1 MIATQ
6 TALLHAA
13 TPRPRAGA
21 AGRAERGGHS
31 TLQSLVLSEI
41 WVGPFACRPVGECSY
56 SLSMILGHPATHY
69 CMKSDEPRTHHA
81 VQPASQPAWPA
92 CGCTRSARL
101 HAGAANQR
109 RAKSLKQA
117 SQCSVLQLQRSRAA
131 RNRVVG
137 HSQQAFLRRWWRHK
151 SEALV
156 RVWRRAKRTGSRL
169 DGHHRAQISFELHDL
184 LTCSTLPVSPSESP
198 RTDVPAVERSFVETR
213 PFASILSVGWS

>member
-1 MIATQ
+1 MQ
-6 TALLHAA
+6 
-13 TPRPRAGA
+13 AG
-21 AGRAERGGHS
+21 
-31 TLQSLVLSEI
+31 
-41 WVGPFACRPVGECSY
+41 VGECSY

-92 CGCTRSARL
+92 CGCMRSARL

-169 DGHHRAQISFELHDL
+169 DGHHRAQISLIR
-184 LTCSTLPVSPSESP
+184 V
-198 RTDVPAVERSFVETR
+198 ARSAHLFHV
-213 PFASILSVGWS
+213 ASIAFRIAKNRRASCRKIVRRDASLRVDLVGRLELSTGVTQLRLKTIPWLSRATPNSRVMA